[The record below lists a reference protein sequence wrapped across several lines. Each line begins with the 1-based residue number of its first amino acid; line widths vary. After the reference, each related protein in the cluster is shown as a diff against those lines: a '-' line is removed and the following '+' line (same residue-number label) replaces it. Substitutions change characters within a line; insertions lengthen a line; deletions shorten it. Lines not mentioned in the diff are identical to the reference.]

1 MTTSG
6 QKFLTSSY
14 LTMPLS
20 TDGSTFALRRK
31 AELCAGVKS
40 CRLENQRQE
49 QALNAA
55 ARIMRYLIPN
65 A

>member
-1 MTTSG
+1 
-6 QKFLTSSY
+6 
-14 LTMPLS
+14 MPLS